1 MYTYIS
7 KNFSTLIY
15 HLLIHCSGAQDNL
28 RDFVVSVLYYLP
40 VLLAKTQ
47 ISLGVR
53 SVWPAFTVCMKK
65 AGVFTY
71 LFSQYTDQYTLR
83 FQALYVMRQ
92 LILYL
97 GRIVQQRLE
106 HCYDWILTWFHSQTI
121 IPILNLW

>member
-1 MYTYIS
+1 MYLIYQKTTS
-7 KNFSTLIY
+7 IY
-15 HLLIHCSGAQDNL
+15 HLLIDYSGDQDNL

-40 VLLAKTQ
+40 VHLAKTQ

-65 AGVFTY
+65 VGVFTY
-71 LFSQYTDQYTLR
+71 SFSQYTDQYTLR

-106 HCYDWILTWFHSQTI
+106 HCYDWILTLFHSQTI